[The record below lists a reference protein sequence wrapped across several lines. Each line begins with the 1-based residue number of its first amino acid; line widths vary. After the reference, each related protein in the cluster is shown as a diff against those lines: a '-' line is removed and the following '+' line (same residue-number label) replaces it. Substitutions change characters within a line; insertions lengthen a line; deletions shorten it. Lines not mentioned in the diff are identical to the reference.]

1 MLKKKITININ
12 DFPNELHNI
21 LKDATIYD
29 SSSHPS
35 ATVLYS
41 DLGYYIKITEKGQ
54 LAKEAEMS
62 KIFERSGMGV
72 HVVSYISDTKD
83 YMVTTPA
90 RGDDALHY
98 LDDPERLCRV
108 LADAMKFLHSRP
120 IEGYP
125 VSPCMDLYDSLPD
138 GILMKRDTLIHGD
151 LCLPNIILDNWRFSS
166 FIDVGMAGIG
176 DRHIDI
182 YWTLWSLNHNLK
194 TDKYTDYFLELYGKD
209 NIDKDILKIVTE
221 TESQI

>member
-12 DFPNELHNI
+12 DFPNELHDI

-54 LAKEAEMS
+54 LAKETEMAR
-62 KIFERSGMGV
+62 IFERSGMGV
-72 HVVSYISDTKD
+72 RVVSYISGTKD

-90 RGDDALHY
+90 RGEDALHY

-120 IEGYP
+120 IEGFP

-151 LCLPNIILDNWRFSS
+151 LCLPNIILDNWHFSS

-209 NIDKDILKIVTE
+209 NIDKDILKIVAE